1 MCHQEVSFESLD
13 RAGSEVAVDFSC
25 CTAILVF
32 CLRCA
37 NFASVSES
45 NCGFR
50 SLVCVGRSVLVL
62 LPIRRWTGEVPR
74 PSVGVFLQSKKAS
87 SGSLLSARAFFNR
100 FLQIL
105 TAFSAFPFDWGWCGL
120 EVLCSNFHASANFA
134 NSDELNC
141 VPLSVFRTSGMPC
154 LANCTLQ
161 AVMTVV
167 EVIRLSSCTS
177 KYLDQ

>member
-1 MCHQEVSFESLD
+1 M
-13 RAGSEVAVDFSC
+13 
-25 CTAILVF
+25 
-32 CLRCA
+32 
-37 NFASVSES
+37 
-45 NCGFR
+45 R
-50 SLVCVGRSVLVL
+50 SLVCVGSSVLVL
-62 LPIRRWTGEVPR
+62 LPIRRWAGEVPR

-105 TAFSAFPFDWGWCGL
+105 TVFSAFPFDWGWCGL

-141 VPLSVFRTSGMPC
+141 VPLSVIRTSGIPC

-167 EVIRLSSCTS
+167 EVIRLSSCTLNNWNS
-177 KYLDQ
+177 SRPVLRSFVDQVRIGQLLLSTTDGLAFRAAGGLLYTWYCSV